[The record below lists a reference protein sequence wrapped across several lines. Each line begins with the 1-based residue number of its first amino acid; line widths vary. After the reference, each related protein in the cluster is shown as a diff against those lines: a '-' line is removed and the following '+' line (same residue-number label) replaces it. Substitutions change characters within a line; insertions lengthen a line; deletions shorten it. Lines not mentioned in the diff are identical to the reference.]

1 MNPKAAK
8 LVAELVGGEVMN
20 SGGRVLTVV
29 ATGKTIAEARDKV
42 YLNLPRIRF
51 DGCHYRKDIAAG
63 EA

>member
-1 MNPKAAK
+1 M
-8 LVAELVGGEVMN
+8 
-20 SGGRVLTVV
+20 LTVV

-42 YLNLPRIRF
+42 YLNLPHIRF